1 MIYQAMYDV
10 ITLHFRPPQHT
21 PPGSIIFAGILA
33 RDLDAGGNAL
43 MDLECFDGTE
53 EVRSYMTTTHVRDL
67 CTAPRKYRHF
77 LWIVLWLYHESLFY
91 LCIIHLPILVRDIS
105 VAPGEIKYLF
115 CLTPEI
121 LLTHRGLVTPYG
133 DIDLCPHWLR

>member
-1 MIYQAMYDV
+1 MIYQAMYYV
-10 ITLHFRPPQHT
+10 ITLQFRPPQHT

-77 LWIVLWLYHESLFY
+77 FMNSLVVVSWIIILFMY
-91 LCIIHLPILVRDIS
+91 NSFTHIS
-105 VAPGEIKYLF
+105 
-115 CLTPEI
+115 
-121 LLTHRGLVTPYG
+121 
-133 DIDLCPHWLR
+133 